1 VSMADAARAREL
13 AARVAI
19 LEERVAALEGS
30 SPGAGTLHFG
40 GLQGQL
46 NSLRAKVDRLIPPG
60 PPVSATGPLPGSPV
74 SSTG

>member
-1 VSMADAARAREL
+1 MADAARAREL
-13 AARVAI
+13 EA
-19 LEERVAALEGS
+19 RVAALEARVAELEGS
-30 SPGAGTLHFG
+30 SPSAGTLHFG

-60 PPVSATGPLPGSPV
+60 PPPPAPADA